1 MKLSDNKK
9 WTIWRVLFGTEA
21 ELGKRVLPLF
31 GLSMFMFMFAIG
43 VGYYLGD
50 SLPEE
55 FLADILAQIPEVS
68 DNFAVLIYRIVS
80 NNVLVSVMLII
91 SGIIVGIP
99 PLLLIL
105 YNGFIVGWISF
116 LAAREMGIWNTLMS
130 LLPHGIIEIPTIN
143 FCAALGLGLGYE
155 LVNSFRKRGNI
166 REYLVNSAKLLLK
179 RIIPFLVIAAVVES
193 ALIALLLN
201 SL

>member
-1 MKLSDNKK
+1 
-9 WTIWRVLFGTEA
+9 VLFGTEA
-21 ELGKRVLPLF
+21 DLGKRVLPLF

-50 SLPEE
+50 SLPED
-55 FLADILAQIPEVS
+55 FLIDILAQIPEPS

-80 NNVLVSVMLII
+80 NNVLVSAMLII
-91 SGIIVGIP
+91 SGIIFGLP

-116 LAAREMGIWNTLMS
+116 LAASEMGIWYTLMS

-155 LVNSFRKRGNI
+155 LVNSFRKRGNV
-166 REYLVNSAKLLLK
+166 REYLINTVKLLLK
-179 RIIPFLVIAAVVES
+179 RIIPFLVIAAIVES
-193 ALIALLLN
+193 ALISLLLN